1 MQHISCNLDIFEE
14 DWNVVYA
21 ATSNQLTQ
29 QGGHG
34 VTYEWP
40 IVSIFFVHTCS
51 LYAPSFPPQGAD
63 FVKYG
68 ERQS

>member
-1 MQHISCNLDIFEE
+1 MQHISCNLDIFDE

-21 ATSNQLTQ
+21 ATSNRLTQ

-51 LYAPSFPPQGAD
+51 L
-63 FVKYG
+63 
-68 ERQS
+68 